1 MKSKRYVFI
10 LSLTKY
16 LIIQKGTLITDSH
29 VLTAAHCVL
38 LYVRLLSH
46 LKMNMSQIF
55 SLIEVHVGINQHVSS
70 TSNITEDSSSSTTSS
85 SSSHLGN
92 DNVYGVDWFDWH
104 TDFKFTPSVLYNDI
118 AILKLNRPVNL
129 NRPQVD
135 RHIYI
140 SYIIQHIIYSTPY
153 LKFFLCAR
161 FAFNNL
167 LTLFFLS
174 FMFLYLLLLY
184 NIYIV

>member
-1 MKSKRYVFI
+1 MSSESSFESKTYLIICCSFLDLILRLLHIFQLNEEIEKNLFI

-16 LIIQKGTLITDSH
+16 LIIKKGTLITDSH

-70 TSNITEDSSSSTTSS
+70 TSNITEDDSPSTTS

-92 DNVYGVDWFDWH
+92 DNVYGVEWFDWH

-135 RHIYI
+135 RPHIY
-140 SYIIQHIIYSTPY
+140 YIQYIIYSTPY
-153 LKFFLCAR
+153 LKFFL
-161 FAFNNL
+161 
-167 LTLFFLS
+167 
-174 FMFLYLLLLY
+174 
-184 NIYIV
+184 

>member
-1 MKSKRYVFI
+1 M
-10 LSLTKY
+10 
-16 LIIQKGTLITDSH
+16 
-29 VLTAAHCVL
+29 LTAAHCVL

-46 LKMNMSQIF
+46 LKLNMSQIF

-70 TSNITEDSSSSTTSS
+70 TSNITEDDSSSSTTSS

-167 LTLFFLS
+167 LTLFIFFVS
-174 FMFLYLLLLY
+174 IFIIFNRFLYILFF
-184 NIYIV
+184 I